1 MQDPVLKFA
10 RTIFQL
16 LLVFHSVSSLNK
28 TVLVTSRLIRPD
40 PVYVSDNFDAELRK
54 VSAVSLRR
62 VNTSLDTSRFLLF
75 STDVTYRI
83 DYAEVPTWITI
94 AFKSTATVALEK
106 FRWDRPTKVCEY
118 QLIVGS
124 PAGIDKHPER
134 KIIIFR
140 IHVPPGCQPSFA
152 LITTHEEEGKSYPYD
167 WNVPQEVCDGQVFV
181 TSYGY
186 ENPHMGIVNVVQNTG
201 TEGYNMTRNFY
212 CRKYPVVFDVEVF
225 FVGNGMLTL
234 MILGSKSLGDF
245 NMSVIDDNWPYR
257 VGDAKEVGIF
267 WQQDGAK
274 IKTRGLFVKVNV
286 AKAGVSAT
294 SKETSSPMLFKCGT
308 VVCNECWK
316 EEMARGKALWKHR
329 CSIADKYSVDSLER
343 QPFRLWCN
351 HMVCNGCFEKT
362 STQVAGPN
370 GTRCTYKCPICQ
382 KADPYLLSSGNLEN
396 CMKVFLQELPTLT
409 EQLKEQQTRQ
419 STQLQRSETCA
430 ECDESFTLKQ
440 MFECDDCKKRICGA
454 CCYRRHRTHKVVD
467 LLEEERSKM
476 LQETKKSLDIQINA
490 YEKIFRHFHQKLIEE
505 VQQLGQNLLNDV
517 AKLDNETFNVIAV
530 KTKELRKLGEQFET
544 FSEDYLPHLRK
555 FDTQVSKLLKSTL
568 PKTSIPKVPK
578 EPFAFL
584 RPKKV
589 PEENNRYPRLSQ
601 GVQIS
606 PNTTVYPSPYYNM
619 SMPYLRE
626 TPQPHGSPFTNII
639 EAGLVHFG

>member
-1 MQDPVLKFA
+1 MVSNLTISVDENSLSEWRKKPYEFDADCVRLTFCPNDPPDKRFGFMVEVERAPESLDGLKCVIVFNLSSTEPQAIINPFIFISTYMDAHPTRFCVFNNNDNGLSDSKLIVEIAILCSIEESATCSEADAPVRLNGDFAKMQDPVLN
-10 RTIFQL
+10 
-16 LLVFHSVSSLNK
+16 VSSLNK

-134 KIIIFR
+134 KIIVFR
-140 IHVPPGCQPSFA
+140 DNEPFVRQYLSPNHFSIHVPPGCQPSFA

-286 AKAGVSAT
+286 AKAGAM
-294 SKETSSPMLFKCGT
+294 E
-308 VVCNECWK
+308 N
-316 EEMARGKALWKHR
+316 R
-329 CSIADKYSVDSLER
+329 
-343 QPFRLWCN
+343 FR
-351 HMVCNGCFEKT
+351 
-362 STQVAGPN
+362 
-370 GTRCTYKCPICQ
+370 
-382 KADPYLLSSGNLEN
+382 
-396 CMKVFLQELPTLT
+396 KVY
-409 EQLKEQQTRQ
+409 
-419 STQLQRSETCA
+419 
-430 ECDESFTLKQ
+430 
-440 MFECDDCKKRICGA
+440 KKR
-454 CCYRRHRTHKVVD
+454 VD
-467 LLEEERSKM
+467 AKNFAIVFTMINPTQMIFTMINPNNLTQRKNRFSFLEM
-476 LQETKKSLDIQINA
+476 
-490 YEKIFRHFHQKLIEE
+490 
-505 VQQLGQNLLNDV
+505 
-517 AKLDNETFNVIAV
+517 
-530 KTKELRKLGEQFET
+530 QFLMK
-544 FSEDYLPHLRK
+544 FSE
-555 FDTQVSKLLKSTL
+555 
-568 PKTSIPKVPK
+568 
-578 EPFAFL
+578 E
-584 RPKKV
+584 
-589 PEENNRYPRLSQ
+589 
-601 GVQIS
+601 
-606 PNTTVYPSPYYNM
+606 TVIFK
-619 SMPYLRE
+619 R
-626 TPQPHGSPFTNII
+626 F
-639 EAGLVHFG
+639 